1 MTSHH
6 ITSYQDMVSERLSIP
21 PAELVSFSLPDCSIH
36 NHLLDSYTEQIV
48 TTLLHCASRCFPL
61 RTPSA
66 SKSVVGWNENANHL
80 KNASKFWHKV
90 WEEAGCPSTGVLSA
104 IKIKAKKRYKYEVR
118 RLKRRQQFLLQ
129 DRLARSFASKRK
141 VKFWVHVKRLM
152 SRPSHPSPLVDGVN
166 GKTEIANIFASKFS
180 ALLNKHS
187 SSFRNSLLATIQSS
201 LTYPH
206 IFSVTVTEDQ
216 VAAAISQLKP
226 HKSDAS
232 SVTSEHIKF
241 ASPVIIT
248 PLSLFF
254 TAVLRHG
261 HMPQCFQDSVIVPVP
276 KGKKDPSKSLN
287 YCPITLSSSF
297 SKILE
302 RLILSNYQSFLT
314 TSSLQ
319 FGFKTGSSTTL
330 CSATVKNIISRY
342 THNGSSVYT
351 WQFSGCQ

>member
-1 MTSHH
+1 ML
-6 ITSYQDMVSERLSIP
+6 YK
-21 PAELVSFSLPDCSIH
+21 
-36 NHLLDSYTEQIV
+36 N
-48 TTLLHCASRCFPL
+48 
-61 RTPSA
+61 
-66 SKSVVGWNENANHL
+66 L

-118 RLKRRQQFLLQ
+118 RLKLRQQFLLQ

-141 VKFWVHVKRLM
+141 DKFWVHVKRLM
-152 SRPSHPSPLVDGVN
+152 SRPSHPSLLVDGVN

-187 SSFRNSLLATIQSS
+187 SSSRNSLLATIQSS
-201 LTYPH
+201 LTSPH

-216 VAAAISQLKP
+216 VSAISQLKP

-232 SVTSEHIKF
+232 SVTLENIKF

-261 HMPQCFQDSVIVPVP
+261 HMPQCFQD
-276 KGKKDPSKSLN
+276 PSKSLK
-287 YCPITLSSSF
+287 YRPITLSSSF

-314 TSSLQ
+314 TSSWFQNWKFNNSMFSDCQEYHISFYAQRL
-319 FGFKTGSSTTL
+319 FG
-330 CSATVKNIISRY
+330 
-342 THNGSSVYT
+342 T